1 MQVQLEKNL
10 LNSLF
15 VFCKLIKNMSPF
27 VLVVFISTR
36 QKMQLEAPKS
46 SSVSHIPLSSLTGEG
61 KEGEER
67 GSDDVS
73 ISARVVVCGCGYE
86 HCQLAAASTSWRLWI
101 LQIGHLLI
109 RDVAGDFSDPLYLP
123 AAFFDGKMCKQAWI
137 LDRDNT

>member
-1 MQVQLEKNL
+1 
-10 LNSLF
+10 
-15 VFCKLIKNMSPF
+15 MSPF

-36 QKMQLEAPKS
+36 QKMQLETPKS

-109 RDVAGDFSDPLYLP
+109 RDVADVAGDFSDP
-123 AAFFDGKMCKQAWI
+123 FFFFFLTGKCASRLGFWTGTTHKSSPLELWE
-137 LDRDNT
+137 LFCL